1 MGSTTLSIRGTNVE
15 IPHKC
20 VVIDTCVSDSGK
32 KGIVTDR
39 VLFYSNITGKMGI
52 KNRGKYHFWI
62 TKTLEG
68 WVVDV
73 SKETIEKGDKATP
86 SNEGATRHP
95 R

>member
-52 KNRGKYHFWI
+52 KKSR
-62 TKTLEG
+62 
-68 WVVDV
+68 
-73 SKETIEKGDKATP
+73 
-86 SNEGATRHP
+86 
-95 R
+95 